1 MGEKIMFF
9 VIPEMPSKT
18 FVMVLKKNPDHFKV
32 MSATKALTVLEFISS
47 RGLDNDGKGA
57 LLLANQVPSYRKFG
71 KPTDNHYHMPKPRM
85 FGILIICCAK
95 LYC

>member
-1 MGEKIMFF
+1 MCIINYLF
-9 VIPEMPSKT
+9 VVHSH
-18 FVMVLKKNPDHFKV
+18 FVPRMVKV

-71 KPTDNHYHMPKPRM
+71 KPTDNHYHMPKPRI
-85 FGILIICCAK
+85 FGILIIAAQSSIADC
-95 LYC
+95 